1 MTEANKDLPRTKEDL
16 EKYNLGDDDGASAIK
31 AAVEVQMKH
40 PELDIWK
47 YLAEC
52 DFNRGSGSNLDLW
65 YEIYSTLQ
73 KNTGFNPSGGQ
84 LAYLKSYM
92 NKVGKIGMSSL
103 RKTPKVETS
112 SASSASSAR
121 KPPEGG
127 RKSVKSKHSR
137 MKLKRTRSKKI
148 KKCSRR
154 SRRS

>member
-1 MTEANKDLPRTKEDL
+1 MTEANKDFPRTKEDL
-16 EKYNLGDDDGASAIK
+16 ENYNLDDNDGTSAIK

-40 PELDIWK
+40 PEIDIWK

-52 DFNRGSGSNLDLW
+52 DFNKGCNLNLW
-65 YEIYSTLQ
+65 YEIYTTLQ
-73 KNTGFNPSGGQ
+73 ANTDFNPSGGQ
-84 LAYLKSYM
+84 LAHLKRYM
-92 NKVGKIGMSSL
+92 NTVGQIGMSSL

-127 RKSVKSKHSR
+127 RKSGKSKHSR

-148 KKCSRR
+148 KKCSRC